1 MRDAPPTSTA
11 TPKALG
17 WLLLPAVGVLALF
30 LGAVALLFLHAFWT
44 KDGLSLAYFRQI
56 LDRADYHEVFLRTV
70 SIAAI
75 VAVTAAVLAY
85 PIAWLLWRLPRWR
98 NLLLVVVLVPWLV
111 SLVVR
116 TYGWLVILGP
126 KGFLNEALRWAGV
139 IQSPLPLIF
148 NDLGVVIGLTYVLM
162 PFSVIATLSVLLQI
176 DNRLEEASE
185 SLGASGF
192 ETWRRVVLP
201 LSLPGVFTGIGITF
215 LTSMGAIVTPILLGG
230 IRQKMAGTQIY
241 QEVVYNFNMSKASA
255 WALCLLILSG
265 LGLALLRAVEAALV
279 PKVDR

>member
-1 MRDAPPTSTA
+1 MHGAA
-11 TPKALG
+11 TPRSLG
-17 WLLLPAVGVLALF
+17 WLLSPVLLVLALF
-30 LGAVALLFLHAFWT
+30 LGSVALLFLNAFWT
-44 KDGLSLAYFRQI
+44 KDGFSLVYFRQI
-56 LDRADYHEVFLRTV
+56 LDRPDYHEVLLRTV
-70 SIAAI
+70 SIAVI
-75 VAVTAAVLAY
+75 VSIASAVLAY

-98 NLLLVVVLVPWLV
+98 NLLLVIVLVPWLV

-126 KGFLNEALRWAGV
+126 KGFLNETLRWIGV

-148 NDLGVVIGLTYVLM
+148 NDLGVVIGLTHVLM
-162 PFSVIATLSVLLQI
+162 PFSVIATLAVLLQV
-176 DNRLEEASE
+176 DGRLEEASE
-185 SLGASGF
+185 SLGAGGF
-192 ETWRRVVLP
+192 ETWRRVLLP

-255 WALCLLILSG
+255 WALCLLLLSASG
-265 LGLALLRAVEAALV
+265 LVLLRAAEAALV
-279 PKVDR
+279 PKADR

>member
-1 MRDAPPTSTA
+1 VRTSA
-11 TPKALG
+11 TPRGLG
-17 WLLLPAVGVLALF
+17 WLLLPALLVLALF
-30 LGAVALLFLHAFWT
+30 LGSVVLLFLNAFWS
-44 KDGLSLAYFRQI
+44 KDGFSLLYFRQI
-56 LDRADYHEVFLRTV
+56 VERPDYHEVFLRTV
-70 SIAAI
+70 SISVV
-75 VAVTAAVLAY
+75 VALASAVLAY

-126 KGFLNEALRWAGV
+126 KGFLNEALRWVCA

-148 NDLGVVIGLTYVLM
+148 NDLGVVIGLTHVLM

-176 DNRLEEASE
+176 DTRLEEASE
-185 SLGASGF
+185 SLGASGLA
-192 ETWRRVVLP
+192 TWRRVVLP

-241 QEVVYNFNMSKASA
+241 QEVVYNFNMNKASA
-255 WALCLLILSG
+255 WALCLLLASG
-265 LGLALLRAVEAALV
+265 LGLVLLRTLEGALV
-279 PKVDR
+279 PKADR

>member
-1 MRDAPPTSTA
+1 MKGAIA
-11 TPKALG
+11 TPKGIG
-17 WLLLPAVGVLALF
+17 WLLLPALLVLALF
-30 LGAVALLFLHAFWT
+30 AGSVALLFFHAFWT
-44 KDGLSLAYFRQI
+44 KDGFSLVYFRQI
-56 LDRADYHEVFLRTV
+56 VDRSDYHEVFLRTV

-75 VAVTAAVLAY
+75 VALASALLAY
-85 PIAWLLWRLPRWR
+85 PVAWLLWRLPKWR

-126 KGFLNEALRWAGV
+126 KGFLNETLRWAGV

-148 NDLGVVIGLTYVLM
+148 NDLGVVIGLTHVLM

-185 SLGASGF
+185 SLGAGVL
-192 ETWRRVVLP
+192 ETWRRVILP
-201 LSLPGVFTGIGITF
+201 LSLPGVFTGISITF

-265 LGLALLRAVEAALV
+265 LGLVLLRAIETALV
-279 PKVDR
+279 PKADR

>member
-1 MRDAPPTSTA
+1 MKGAIA
-11 TPKALG
+11 TPKGIG
-17 WLLLPAVGVLALF
+17 WLLLPALAVLALF
-30 LGAVALLFLHAFWT
+30 AGSVALLFFHAFWT
-44 KDGLSLAYFRQI
+44 KDGFSLVYFRQI
-56 LDRADYHEVFLRTV
+56 VDRSDYHEVFLRTV

-75 VAVTAAVLAY
+75 VALASALLAY
-85 PIAWLLWRLPRWR
+85 PIAWLLWRLPKWR

-126 KGFLNEALRWAGV
+126 KGFLNETLRWAGV

-148 NDLGVVIGLTYVLM
+148 NDLGVVIGLTHVLM

-185 SLGASGF
+185 SLGAGVL
-192 ETWRRVVLP
+192 ETWRRVILP
-201 LSLPGVFTGIGITF
+201 LSLPGVFTGISITF

-265 LGLALLRAVEAALV
+265 LGLVLLRAIETALV
-279 PKVDR
+279 PKADR

>member
-1 MRDAPPTSTA
+1 MHGATA
-11 TPKALG
+11 TPRGLG
-17 WLLLPAVGVLALF
+17 WLLLPAVLVLALF

-44 KDGLSLAYFRQI
+44 KDGFSLAYFKQI

-75 VAVTAAVLAY
+75 VSIASALLAY
-85 PIAWLLWRLPRWR
+85 PIAWLLWRLPKWR

-139 IQSPLPLIF
+139 IESPLPLIF
-148 NDLGVVIGLTYVLM
+148 NDLGVVIGLTHVLM

-185 SLGASGF
+185 SLGAGAL

-201 LSLPGVFTGIGITF
+201 LSLPGVFTGISITF

-230 IRQKMAGTQIY
+230 LRDTMLGTQI
-241 QEVVYNFNMSKASA
+241 FRKSSRCTISTAHPR
-255 WALCLLILSG
+255 
-265 LGLALLRAVEAALV
+265 LRWCCW
-279 PKVDR
+279 

>member
-1 MRDAPPTSTA
+1 MRTSA
-11 TPKALG
+11 TPRGLG
-17 WLLLPAVGVLALF
+17 WLLLPALLVLALF
-30 LGAVALLFLHAFWT
+30 LGSVVLLFLNAFWS
-44 KDGLSLAYFRQI
+44 KDGFSLLYFRQI
-56 LDRADYHEVFLRTV
+56 VERPDYHEVFLRTV
-70 SIAAI
+70 SISVV
-75 VAVTAAVLAY
+75 VALASAVLAY

-126 KGFLNEALRWAGV
+126 KGFLNEALRWVCA

-148 NDLGVVIGLTYVLM
+148 NDLGVVIGLTHVLM

-176 DNRLEEASE
+176 DTRLEEASE
-185 SLGASGF
+185 SLGASGLA
-192 ETWRRVVLP
+192 TWRRVVLP

-241 QEVVYNFNMSKASA
+241 QEVVYNFNMNKASA
-255 WALCLLILSG
+255 WALCLLLASG
-265 LGLALLRAVEAALV
+265 LGLVLLRTLEGALV
-279 PKVDR
+279 PKADR

>member
-1 MRDAPPTSTA
+1 MRSSA
-11 TPKALG
+11 TPRGLG
-17 WLLLPAVGVLALF
+17 WLLLPALLVLALF
-30 LGAVALLFLHAFWT
+30 LGSVALLLLNAFWT
-44 KDGLSLAYFRQI
+44 RDGFSLAYFRQI
-56 LDRADYHEVFLRTV
+56 VERADYHEVFLRTV
-70 SIAAI
+70 SISVVVALAA
-75 VAVTAAVLAY
+75 ALLAY
-85 PIAWLLWRLPRWR
+85 PVAWLLWRLPRWR

-126 KGFLNEALRWAGV
+126 KGFLNEALRWVGA

-148 NDLGVVIGLTYVLM
+148 NDLGVVIGLTHVLM

-176 DNRLEEASE
+176 DSRLEEASE
-185 SLGASGF
+185 SLGAGAL

-255 WALCLLILSG
+255 WALCLLLLSA
-265 LGLALLRAVEAALV
+265 LGLVLLRALESALV
-279 PKVDR
+279 PKADR

>member
-1 MRDAPPTSTA
+1 MRGAISAPKS
-11 TPKALG
+11 LG
-17 WLLLPAVGVLALF
+17 WLLLPALLVLALF
-30 LGAVALLFLHAFWT
+30 LGSVALLFFHAFWS
-44 KDGLSLAYFRQI
+44 KDGFSLVYFRQI

-75 VAVTAAVLAY
+75 VALASAVLAY
-85 PIAWLLWRLPRWR
+85 PIALLLWRLPKWR
-98 NLLLVVVLVPWLV
+98 NLLLVIVLVPWLV

-126 KGFLNEALRWAGV
+126 KGFLNETLKWAGV
-139 IQSPLPLIF
+139 IQSPVPLIF
-148 NDLGVVIGLTYVLM
+148 NDLGVVIGLTHVLM
-162 PFSVIATLSVLLQI
+162 PFAVIATLSVLLQI

-185 SLGASGF
+185 SLGAGGF

-201 LSLPGVFTGIGITF
+201 LSLPGVFTGLSITF

-255 WALCLLILSG
+255 WAICLLLLSA
-265 LGLALLRAVEAALV
+265 LGLAVLRAAEAALV
-279 PKVDR
+279 PKADR

>member
-1 MRDAPPTSTA
+1 MKGAIA
-11 TPKALG
+11 TPKGIG
-17 WLLLPAVGVLALF
+17 WLLLPSLLVLALF
-30 LGAVALLFLHAFWT
+30 AGSVALLFFHAFWT
-44 KDGLSLAYFRQI
+44 KDGFSLVYFRQI
-56 LDRADYHEVFLRTV
+56 VDRSDYHEVFLRTV

-75 VAVTAAVLAY
+75 VALASAVLAY
-85 PIAWLLWRLPRWR
+85 PVAWLLWRLPKWR

-126 KGFLNEALRWAGV
+126 KGFLNETLRWAGV

-148 NDLGVVIGLTYVLM
+148 NDLGVVIGLTHVLM

-176 DNRLEEASE
+176 DSRLEEASE
-185 SLGASGF
+185 SLGAGVL
-192 ETWRRVVLP
+192 ETWRRVILP
-201 LSLPGVFTGIGITF
+201 LSLPGVFTGISITF

-265 LGLALLRAVEAALV
+265 LGLVLLRAIETALV
-279 PKVDR
+279 PKADR

>member
-1 MRDAPPTSTA
+1 MRSVPRTLTA
-11 TPKALG
+11 TPKSLG

-30 LGAVALLFLHAFWT
+30 LGAVALLFLQAFWT
-44 KDGLSLAYFRQI
+44 KEGLSLVYFRQI
-56 LDRADYHEVFLRTV
+56 LDRADYHDVFLRTV

-85 PIAWLLWRLPRWR
+85 PIAWLLWRLPRW
-98 NLLLVVVLVPWLV
+98 LVPWLV

-148 NDLGVVIGLTYVLM
+148 NDLGVVIGLTHVLM

-185 SLGASGF
+185 SLGAGRF

>member
-1 MRDAPPTSTA
+1 MRGATSAPRS
-11 TPKALG
+11 LG
-17 WLLLPAVGVLALF
+17 WLLLPALLVLALF
-30 LGAVALLFLHAFWT
+30 LGSVALLFFHAFWG
-44 KDGLSLAYFRQI
+44 KDGFSLVYFRQI

-75 VAVTAAVLAY
+75 VAVAAAVLAY
-85 PIAWLLWRLPRWR
+85 PIALLLWRLPRWR
-98 NLLLVVVLVPWLV
+98 NLLLVIVLVPWLV

-126 KGFLNEALRWAGV
+126 KGFLNETLKWAGV
-139 IQSPLPLIF
+139 IQSPVPLIF
-148 NDLGVVIGLTYVLM
+148 NDLGVVIGLTHVLM
-162 PFSVIATLSVLLQI
+162 PFAVIATLSVLLQI

-185 SLGASGF
+185 SLGAGGF

-201 LSLPGVFTGIGITF
+201 LSLPGVFTGLSITF

-241 QEVVYNFNMSKASA
+241 QEVVYNFNMSKAST
-255 WALCLLILSG
+255 WAICLLLLSG
-265 LGLALLRAVEAALV
+265 LGLVVLRAAEAAFV
-279 PKVDR
+279 PKADR

>member
-1 MRDAPPTSTA
+1 MKGAIA
-11 TPKALG
+11 TPKGIG
-17 WLLLPAVGVLALF
+17 WLLLPALLVLALF
-30 LGAVALLFLHAFWT
+30 AGSVALLFFHAFWT
-44 KDGLSLAYFRQI
+44 KDGFSLVYFRQI
-56 LDRADYHEVFLRTV
+56 VDRSDYHEVFLRTV

-75 VAVTAAVLAY
+75 VALASALLAY
-85 PIAWLLWRLPRWR
+85 PIAWLLWRLPKWR

-126 KGFLNEALRWAGV
+126 KGFLNETLRWAGV

-148 NDLGVVIGLTYVLM
+148 NDLGVVIGLTHVLM

-185 SLGASGF
+185 SLGAGVL
-192 ETWRRVVLP
+192 ETWRRVILP
-201 LSLPGVFTGIGITF
+201 LSLPGVFTGISITF

-255 WALCLLILSG
+255 WAICLLMLSA
-265 LGLALLRAVEAALV
+265 LGLALLRAAEAALV
-279 PKVDR
+279 PKADR

>member
-1 MRDAPPTSTA
+1 MRGATA
-11 TPKALG
+11 TPRGLG
-17 WLLLPAVGVLALF
+17 WLLLPAVLVLALF

-44 KDGLSLAYFRQI
+44 KDGFSLAYFKQI
-56 LDRADYHEVFLRTV
+56 LDRADYHEVFLRTA

-75 VAVTAAVLAY
+75 VSLASALLAY
-85 PIAWLLWRLPRWR
+85 PIAWLLWRLPKWR

-139 IQSPLPLIF
+139 IEAPLPLIF
-148 NDLGVVIGLTYVLM
+148 NDLGVVIGLTHVLM

-185 SLGASGF
+185 SLGAGAF

-255 WALCLLILSG
+255 WALCLLILSA
-265 LGLALLRAVEAALV
+265 LGLVLLRTVEAALV
-279 PKVDR
+279 PKADK

>member
-1 MRDAPPTSTA
+1 MKGAIA
-11 TPKALG
+11 TPKGIG
-17 WLLLPAVGVLALF
+17 WLLLPALLVLALF
-30 LGAVALLFLHAFWT
+30 AGSVALLFFHAFWT
-44 KDGLSLAYFRQI
+44 KDGFSLVYFRQI
-56 LDRADYHEVFLRTV
+56 VDRSDYHEVFLRTV

-75 VAVTAAVLAY
+75 VALASALLAY
-85 PIAWLLWRLPRWR
+85 PIAWLLWRLPKWR

-126 KGFLNEALRWAGV
+126 KGFLNETLRWAGV

-148 NDLGVVIGLTYVLM
+148 NDLGVVIGLTHVLM

-176 DNRLEEASE
+176 DSRLEEASE
-185 SLGASGF
+185 SLGAGVL
-192 ETWRRVVLP
+192 ETWRRVILP
-201 LSLPGVFTGIGITF
+201 LSLPGVFTGISITF

-265 LGLALLRAVEAALV
+265 LGLVLLRAIETALV
-279 PKVDR
+279 PKADR

>member
-1 MRDAPPTSTA
+1 MKGAIA
-11 TPKALG
+11 TPKGIG
-17 WLLLPAVGVLALF
+17 WLLLPALLVLALF
-30 LGAVALLFLHAFWT
+30 AGSVALLFFHAFWT
-44 KDGLSLAYFRQI
+44 KDGFSLVYFRQI
-56 LDRADYHEVFLRTV
+56 VDRSDYHEVFLRTV

-75 VAVTAAVLAY
+75 VALASALLAY
-85 PIAWLLWRLPRWR
+85 PIAWLLWRLPKWR

-126 KGFLNEALRWAGV
+126 KGFLNETLRWAGV

-148 NDLGVVIGLTYVLM
+148 NDLGVVIGLTHVLM

-176 DNRLEEASE
+176 DSRLEEASE
-185 SLGASGF
+185 SLGAGAL
-192 ETWRRVVLP
+192 ETWRRVILP
-201 LSLPGVFTGIGITF
+201 LSLPGVFTGISITF

-265 LGLALLRAVEAALV
+265 LGLVLLRAIETALV
-279 PKVDR
+279 PKADR

>member
-1 MRDAPPTSTA
+1 MSSATST
-11 TPKALG
+11 PRSLG
-17 WLLLPAVGVLALF
+17 WLLSPVLLVLALF
-30 LGAVALLFLHAFWT
+30 LGSVALLLFHAFWT
-44 KDGLSLAYFRQI
+44 KDGFSLVYFRQI
-56 LDRADYHEVFLRTV
+56 LERPDYHEVFLRTATIAVTV
-70 SIAAI
+70 SIASAI
-75 VAVTAAVLAY
+75 LAY

-126 KGFLNEALRWAGV
+126 KGFLNETLRWIGV
-139 IQSPLPLIF
+139 IESPLPLIF
-148 NDLGVVIGLTYVLM
+148 NDLGVVIGLTHVLM
-162 PFSVIATLSVLLQI
+162 PFSVISTLAVLLQI
-176 DNRLEEASE
+176 DGRLEEASE
-185 SLGASGF
+185 VLGAGGF
-192 ETWRRVVLP
+192 ATWRRVLLP

-255 WALCLLILSG
+255 WALSLLLLSAAG
-265 LGLALLRAVEAALV
+265 LLVLRALEAALL

>member
-1 MRDAPPTSTA
+1 MRGATSAPRG
-11 TPKALG
+11 LG
-17 WLLLPAVGVLALF
+17 WLLLPALLVLALF
-30 LGAVALLFLHAFWT
+30 LGSVALLLFHAFWG
-44 KDGLSLAYFRQI
+44 KDVFSLTYFRQI
-56 LDRADYHEVFLRTV
+56 LDRADYHDVFLRTV

-75 VAVTAAVLAY
+75 VAVAAAVLAY

-98 NLLLVVVLVPWLV
+98 NLLLVIVLVPWLV

-126 KGFLNEALRWAGV
+126 KGFLNETLKWAGV

-148 NDLGVVIGLTYVLM
+148 NDLGVVIGLTHVLM

-185 SLGASGF
+185 SLGAGGF

-201 LSLPGVFTGIGITF
+201 LSLPGVFTGLGITF

-255 WALCLLILSG
+255 WAICLLLLSG

-279 PKVDR
+279 PKADR

>member
-1 MRDAPPTSTA
+1 MRGATAAP
-11 TPKALG
+11 KRLG
-17 WLLLPAVGVLALF
+17 WLLLPAGLVLALF

-44 KDGLSLAYFRQI
+44 TDGFSLTYFRQI
-56 LDRADYHEVFLRTV
+56 LYRADYHDVFLRTV
-70 SIAAI
+70 SVAA
-75 VAVTAAVLAY
+75 VVSVTSAVLAY
-85 PIAWLLWRLPRWR
+85 PIAWLLWRLPKWR
-98 NLLLVVVLVPWLV
+98 NVLLVVVLVPWLV

-139 IQSPLPLIF
+139 IEAPLPLIF
-148 NDLGVVIGLTYVLM
+148 NDLGVVIGLTHVLM

-176 DNRLEEASE
+176 DSRLEEASE
-185 SLGASGF
+185 SLGAGALG
-192 ETWRRVVLP
+192 TWCRVVLP

-265 LGLALLRAVEAALV
+265 LGLVLLRTVEAALV
-279 PKVDR
+279 PKADR

>member
-1 MRDAPPTSTA
+1 MRPGA
-11 TPKALG
+11 TPRSLG
-17 WLLLPAVGVLALF
+17 WLLLPALLVLAF
-30 LGAVALLFLHAFWT
+30 FAASVGLLFVNAFWT
-44 KDGLSLAYFRQI
+44 RDGFSLVYFRQI
-56 LDRADYHEVFLRTV
+56 VERPDYHEVFLRTV
-70 SIAAI
+70 SISVV
-75 VAVTAAVLAY
+75 VALASAVLAY

-126 KGFLNEALRWAGV
+126 KGFLNEALAWLGA

-148 NDLGVVIGLTYVLM
+148 NDLGVVIGLTHVLM
-162 PFSVIATLSVLLQI
+162 PFAVIATLSVLLQI

-192 ETWRRVVLP
+192 DTWRRVVLP
-201 LSLPGVFTGIGITF
+201 LSLPGIFTGISITF

-230 IRQKMAGTQIY
+230 LRQKMAGTQIY

-255 WALCLLILSG
+255 WALCLLLLSG
-265 LGLALLRAVEAALV
+265 LGLGLLRALESALV
-279 PKVDR
+279 PKADR

>member
-1 MRDAPPTSTA
+1 MKGAIA
-11 TPKALG
+11 TPKGIG
-17 WLLLPAVGVLALF
+17 WLLLPALLVLALF
-30 LGAVALLFLHAFWT
+30 AGSVALLFFHAFWT
-44 KDGLSLAYFRQI
+44 KDGFSLVYFRQI
-56 LDRADYHEVFLRTV
+56 VDRSDYHEVFLRTV

-75 VAVTAAVLAY
+75 VALASAVLAY
-85 PIAWLLWRLPRWR
+85 PVAWLLWRLPKWR

-126 KGFLNEALRWAGV
+126 KGFLNETLRWAGV

-148 NDLGVVIGLTYVLM
+148 NDLGVVIGLTHVLM

-185 SLGASGF
+185 SLGAGAL
-192 ETWRRVVLP
+192 ETWRRVILP
-201 LSLPGVFTGIGITF
+201 LSLPGVFTGISITF

-265 LGLALLRAVEAALV
+265 LGLVLLRAIETALV
-279 PKVDR
+279 PKADR

>member
-1 MRDAPPTSTA
+1 MRTA
-11 TPKALG
+11 TAAPRSLG
-17 WLLLPAVGVLALF
+17 WLLLPALLVLALF
-30 LGAVALLFLHAFWT
+30 VGSVALLFFHAFWT
-44 KDGLSLAYFRQI
+44 KDGFSLVYFRQI
-56 LDRADYHEVFLRTV
+56 LERSDYHEVLLRTV

-75 VAVTAAVLAY
+75 VALASAVLAY

-126 KGFLNEALRWAGV
+126 KGFLNETLRWLGA
-139 IQSPLPLIF
+139 IEAPLPLIF
-148 NDLGVVIGLTYVLM
+148 NDLGVVIGLTHVLM

-176 DNRLEEASE
+176 DGRLEEASE
-185 SLGASGF
+185 SLGASGL

-255 WALCLLILSG
+255 WAICLLLLSG
-265 LGLALLRAVEAALV
+265 LGLILLRAIETALV
-279 PKVDR
+279 PKADR

>member
-1 MRDAPPTSTA
+1 MGSSA
-11 TPKALG
+11 TPRGLG
-17 WLLLPAVGVLALF
+17 WLLLPVLLVLALF
-30 LGAVALLFLHAFWT
+30 LGSVALLLVNAFWT
-44 KDGLSLAYFRQI
+44 RDGFSLGYFRQI
-56 LDRADYHEVFLRTV
+56 IERADYHDVFLRTIWISLV
-70 SIAAI
+70 
-75 VAVTAAVLAY
+75 VAVAAALLAY

-126 KGFLNEALRWAGV
+126 KGFLNEALRWVGV

-148 NDLGVVIGLTYVLM
+148 NDLGVVIGLTHVLM

-176 DNRLEEASE
+176 DPRLEEASE
-185 SLGASGF
+185 SLGAGLL

-255 WALCLLILSG
+255 WALCLLLLSA
-265 LGLALLRAVEAALV
+265 LGLVLLRALESAVV
-279 PKVDR
+279 PKADR

>member
-1 MRDAPPTSTA
+1 MRGATA
-11 TPKALG
+11 TPRGLG
-17 WLLLPAVGVLALF
+17 WLLLPAVLVLALF

-44 KDGLSLAYFRQI
+44 KDGFSLAYFKQI

-70 SIAAI
+70 SIAA
-75 VAVTAAVLAY
+75 VVSLASALLAY
-85 PIAWLLWRLPRWR
+85 PIAWLLWRLPKWR

-126 KGFLNEALRWAGV
+126 KGFLNETLRWAGV
-139 IQSPLPLIF
+139 IESPLPLIF
-148 NDLGVVIGLTYVLM
+148 NDLGVVIGLTHVLM

-185 SLGASGF
+185 SLGAGAL

-201 LSLPGVFTGIGITF
+201 LSLPGVFTGISITF

-255 WALCLLILSG
+255 WALCLLILSA
-265 LGLALLRAVEAALV
+265 LGLVLLRTVEAALV
-279 PKVDR
+279 PKADK

>member
-1 MRDAPPTSTA
+1 MKGAIA
-11 TPKALG
+11 TPKGIG
-17 WLLLPAVGVLALF
+17 WLLLPSLLVLALF
-30 LGAVALLFLHAFWT
+30 AGSVALLFFHAFWT
-44 KDGLSLAYFRQI
+44 KDGFSLVYFRQI
-56 LDRADYHEVFLRTV
+56 VDRSDYHEVFLRTV

-75 VAVTAAVLAY
+75 VALASALLAY
-85 PIAWLLWRLPRWR
+85 PIAWLLWRLPKWR

-126 KGFLNEALRWAGV
+126 KGFLNETLRWAGV

-148 NDLGVVIGLTYVLM
+148 NDLGVVIGLTHVLM

-185 SLGASGF
+185 SLGAGVL
-192 ETWRRVVLP
+192 ETWRRVILP
-201 LSLPGVFTGIGITF
+201 LSLPGVFTGISITF

-265 LGLALLRAVEAALV
+265 LGLVLLRAIETALV
-279 PKVDR
+279 PKADR

>member
-1 MRDAPPTSTA
+1 MRGATA
-11 TPKALG
+11 TPRGLG
-17 WLLLPAVGVLALF
+17 WLLLPAVLVLALF

-44 KDGLSLAYFRQI
+44 KDGFSLAYFKQI

-75 VAVTAAVLAY
+75 VSIASALLAY
-85 PIAWLLWRLPRWR
+85 PIAWLLWRLPKWR

-126 KGFLNEALRWAGV
+126 KGFLNETLRWAGV
-139 IQSPLPLIF
+139 IESPLPLIF
-148 NDLGVVIGLTYVLM
+148 NDLGVVIGLTHVLM

-185 SLGASGF
+185 SLGAGAL

-201 LSLPGVFTGIGITF
+201 LSLPGVFTGISITF

-255 WALCLLILSG
+255 WALCLLILSA
-265 LGLALLRAVEAALV
+265 LGLVLLRTVEAALV
-279 PKVDR
+279 PKADK

>member
-1 MRDAPPTSTA
+1 MRSSA
-11 TPKALG
+11 TPRGLG
-17 WLLLPAVGVLALF
+17 WLLLPALLVLALF
-30 LGAVALLFLHAFWT
+30 LGSVVLLLLNAFWT
-44 KDGLSLAYFRQI
+44 RDGFSVAYFRQI
-56 LDRADYHEVFLRTV
+56 VLRTV
-70 SIAAI
+70 SISVVVALAA
-75 VAVTAAVLAY
+75 ALLAY
-85 PIAWLLWRLPRWR
+85 PVAWLLWRLPRWR

-126 KGFLNEALRWAGV
+126 KGFLNEALRWVGA

-148 NDLGVVIGLTYVLM
+148 NDLGVVIGLTHVLM

-176 DNRLEEASE
+176 DSRLEEASE
-185 SLGASGF
+185 SLGAGAL

-255 WALCLLILSG
+255 WALCLLLLSA
-265 LGLALLRAVEAALV
+265 LGLVLLRALESALV
-279 PKVDR
+279 PKADR

>member
-1 MRDAPPTSTA
+1 MRGATSAPRG
-11 TPKALG
+11 LG
-17 WLLLPAVGVLALF
+17 WLLLPALLVLALF
-30 LGAVALLFLHAFWT
+30 LGSVALLLFHAFWN
-44 KDGLSLAYFRQI
+44 KDGFSLIYFRQI
-56 LDRADYHEVFLRTV
+56 LDRPDYHDVFLRTV

-75 VAVTAAVLAY
+75 VAVAAAVLAY

-98 NLLLVVVLVPWLV
+98 NLLLVIVLVPWLV

-126 KGFLNEALRWAGV
+126 KGFLNETLKWAGV

-148 NDLGVVIGLTYVLM
+148 NDLGVVIGLTHVLM

-185 SLGASGF
+185 SLGAGGF

-201 LSLPGVFTGIGITF
+201 LSLPGVFTGLGITF

-255 WALCLLILSG
+255 WAICLLLLSG

-279 PKVDR
+279 PKADR

>member
-1 MRDAPPTSTA
+1 MRGATSAPRS
-11 TPKALG
+11 LG
-17 WLLLPAVGVLALF
+17 WLLAPVLLVLALF
-30 LGAVALLFLHAFWT
+30 LGSVALLFFHAFWT
-44 KDGLSLAYFRQI
+44 KDGFSLVYFRQI
-56 LDRADYHEVFLRTV
+56 LERPDYHEVFLRTAAIAVTV
-70 SIAAI
+70 SIAS
-75 VAVTAAVLAY
+75 AVLAY

-116 TYGWLVILGP
+116 TYGWLVILGT
-126 KGFLNEALRWAGV
+126 KGFLNETLRWIGV
-139 IQSPLPLIF
+139 ISSPLPLIF
-148 NDLGVVIGLTYVLM
+148 NDLGVVIGLTHVLM
-162 PFSVIATLSVLLQI
+162 PFSVISTLAVLLQI
-176 DNRLEEASE
+176 DGRLEEASE
-185 SLGASGF
+185 ALGAGGF
-192 ETWRRVVLP
+192 ATWRRVLLP

-255 WALCLLILSG
+255 WALSLLLLSAAG
-265 LGLALLRAVEAALV
+265 LLVLRAVEAALL